1 MVFKSFMKWSVN
13 LLKLLLSCF
22 SRVFNPTLIHA
33 ENNLSLMKMMKSLTQ
48 QLHMLGIISTNINDN
63 AYEQYQDFIKSNFDL
78 ISYEDSDRLD
88 EFFFQTLKTE
98 WFPVLAKLR

>member
-1 MVFKSFMKWSVN
+1 
-13 LLKLLLSCF
+13 
-22 SRVFNPTLIHA
+22 
-33 ENNLSLMKMMKSLTQ
+33 MKMMKSLTQ

-88 EFFFQTLKTE
+88 EFFFPNIENRMVSCVSQITMIIWYSAMVSLMLKE
-98 WFPVLAKLR
+98 AFR

>member
-1 MVFKSFMKWSVN
+1 
-13 LLKLLLSCF
+13 
-22 SRVFNPTLIHA
+22 
-33 ENNLSLMKMMKSLTQ
+33 MKMMKSLTQ